1 MPRITLCIL
10 VAVTCLSYPV
20 GASETV
26 DVHFIDVGA
35 GDAIL
40 IDCGDFEALLDAGP
54 GSAEANAAVRAV
66 LAEHVT
72 DGVIELAILSHP
84 HADHY
89 GGFFAVFATY
99 RVLEFWRST
108 DTTPDTSGTGYAS
121 FGSALAAE
129 GLTTTF
135 LTRGERRAS
144 GQLVWDVLGPGPL
157 RTTPVDAND
166 NNNSLVLL
174 LSFGNTHYLF
184 MGDVESGGETALFS
198 SALPIGPLVLKVA
211 HHGSATSTSSALLD
225 WATPDAAIIS
235 TGYADPPALRALRDC
250 QIPVPTL
257 LTSNMGTITIATDG
271 NSCTAS
277 ASSGALAVIGAATP
291 TPAPGDELFL
301 SLSPVAPT
309 GQGGTATASART
321 LPGAS
326 CTIAVYYTSGP
337 SAAAGL
343 LPKTADSVGSV
354 SWSWRVGTRT
364 SPGQARIVISSEIA
378 GQLKTQVVYFQIVDT
393 GALGRGRIAAGSRSR
408 RR

>member
-1 MPRITLCIL
+1 LCVL
-10 VAVTCLSYPV
+10 FVVACLSCHV
-20 GASETV
+20 CAVVSV

-40 IDCGDFEALLDAGP
+40 IDCGDWEALLDAGR
-54 GSAEANAAVRAV
+54 GYAEANTAVRAV
-66 LAEHVT
+66 LAEHIT

-89 GGFFAVFATY
+89 GGFAEVFATY
-99 RVLEFWRST
+99 RVLEFWRSM
-108 DTTPDTSGTGYAS
+108 DTTPDTSGPGYAS
-121 FGSALAAE
+121 FSSTLAAE
-129 GLTTTF
+129 GLTTTL
-135 LTRGERRAS
+135 LTHGETRAS

-157 RTTPVDAND
+157 KTTPAHTND
-166 NNNSLVLL
+166 NDNSLVLL
-174 LSFGNTHYLF
+174 LSLGNVHYLF

-198 SALPIGPLVLKVA
+198 SVLPIGPLVLKVA

-225 WATPDAAIIS
+225 WATPDVAIIS
-235 TGYADPPALRALRDC
+235 TGYEDPPALE
-250 QIPVPTL
+250 TL
-257 LTSNMGTITIATDG
+257 SSRWTLASTWLTSAVGTITIATDG
-271 NSCTAS
+271 VSCTAV
-277 ASSGALAVIGAATP
+277 AGSGAVAGVGAATP
-291 TPAPGDELFL
+291 APAPGAELFL
-301 SLSPVAPT
+301 SVSPVTPT
-309 GQGGTATASART
+309 GQGGTATAVART

-326 CTIAVYYTSGP
+326 CSITVYYATGP

-393 GALGRGRIAAGSRSR
+393 GAPG
-408 RR
+408 

>member
-10 VAVTCLSYPV
+10 MAVTCLFYLV
-20 GASETV
+20 DASETV

-54 GSAEANAAVRAV
+54 GYAEANAAVRAV
-66 LAEHVT
+66 LAEHIT

-89 GGFFAVFATY
+89 GGFPAVFATY
-99 RVLEFWRST
+99 RVLEFWRSL

-121 FGSALAAE
+121 FSSSLAAE

-135 LTRGERRAS
+135 LTCGERRAS

-157 RTTPVDAND
+157 KTTPAGAND
-166 NNNSLVLL
+166 NDNSLVLL
-174 LSFGNTHYLF
+174 LSLGNVQYLF

-198 SALPIGPLVLKVA
+198 FALPIGPLVLKVA

-225 WATPDAAIIS
+225 WATPDVAIIS
-235 TGYADPPALRALRDC
+235 TGYEDPPALRALRGC
-250 QIPVPTL
+250 RIPVPAL
-257 LTSNMGTITIATDG
+257 LTSAVGTITIATDG
-271 NSCTAS
+271 HSCTAA
-277 ASSGALAVIGAATP
+277 ASSGAVAVVGAATAS
-291 TPAPGDELFL
+291 TPPGVELFL
-301 SLSPVAPT
+301 SVSPVAPT
-309 GQGGTATASART
+309 GQGGTATATVRT
-321 LPGAS
+321 LPGANCS
-326 CTIAVYYTSGP
+326 ITVYYASGP

-364 SPGQARIVISSEIA
+364 SPGQARIVISSAIA
-378 GQLKTQVVYFQIVDT
+378 GQLKTQVVYFQVVDT
-393 GALGRGRIAAGSRSR
+393 GSPG
-408 RR
+408 